1 MAYTQ
6 TQLEPVIG
14 TCLSLVPFQLSL
26 SLCLSLSPLGSF
38 LSFHSIFLVKKIQ
51 FISQMTVRLSTLLG
65 GHGEPQQHA
74 LVMIE
79 PKDQLA
85 RRLFFEEGKEKQDEK
100 GKDEEEE
107 KEEDT
112 NAADAGDEEQEGED
126 TALDAVIEDGLDTE
140 VNNTVG
146 LVDLVDKNYTE
157 GDEIDEGVGDMDMP
171 IEVDEDGSM
180 EPPETAEEEDGDSQQ
195 KEQGEEGEEEEQEEA
210 PQDDDNQ
217 EEAPQDDDNQE
228 EAPQDDDNQEEEND
242 DQASP
247 APTVPAPSPTTPV
260 TTLHPL
266 PTLPPKAQSTD
277 NDCNGLVCQH
287 PLFIYSVLAFLPLLA
302 IFLCRKYCCAKKE
315 DSRGQYRAVAAQ
327 YGDMSFDNTFS
338 DTFSDEGDD
347 TYDEDGD
354 VEESWGKSGGKRV
367 LEMSSIKNSNGSQNG
382 IGGEDGLSLEEMN
395 G

>member
-1 MAYTQ
+1 
-6 TQLEPVIG
+6 
-14 TCLSLVPFQLSL
+14 
-26 SLCLSLSPLGSF
+26 
-38 LSFHSIFLVKKIQ
+38 
-51 FISQMTVRLSTLLG
+51 MTVRLSTLLG

-157 GDEIDEGVGDMDMP
+157 GDEIDEGVNNTVGLKDLVEQETGAFYNSEAWPEKNYTEGDEIDEGVGDMDMP

-180 EPPETAEEEDGDSQQ
+180 EPPETAEEDGDSQQ